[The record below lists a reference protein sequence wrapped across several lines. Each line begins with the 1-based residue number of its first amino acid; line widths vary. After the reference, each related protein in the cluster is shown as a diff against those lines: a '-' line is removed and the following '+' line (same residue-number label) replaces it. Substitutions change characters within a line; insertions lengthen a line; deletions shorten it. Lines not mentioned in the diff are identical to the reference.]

1 MLGNLLDELV
11 KLLPVY
17 TQQNPTR
24 VRRVAV
30 QRSLGLVAEV
40 LVVLTPGVVG
50 IDVLWIWWMVDEL
63 R

>member
-11 KLLPVY
+11 KLLPVNA
-17 TQQNPTR
+17 QQLPAR
-24 VRRVAV
+24 VRGVAV

-40 LVVLTPGVVG
+40 LVVPAPGVVG
-50 IDVLWIWWMVDEL
+50 IDVLDVDGMNL